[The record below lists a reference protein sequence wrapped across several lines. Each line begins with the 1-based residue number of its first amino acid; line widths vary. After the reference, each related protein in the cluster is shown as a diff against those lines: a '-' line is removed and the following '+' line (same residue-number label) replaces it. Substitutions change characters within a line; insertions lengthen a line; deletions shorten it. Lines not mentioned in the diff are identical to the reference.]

1 MTHPNTLNPI
11 TSQPPPVAGDHGRV
25 AGLGP
30 SSRRPTMNRYVKGQ
44 TINQQIRLLTDLL
57 KTYARLDARAASGT
71 LAELTE
77 RLAAD
82 IRKDCP
88 AFSVGEV
95 GR

>member
-1 MTHPNTLNPI
+1 MTNPDTLNSTASP
-11 TSQPPPVAGDHGRV
+11 SLVAGDHGRV

-82 IRKDCP
+82 IRMNHHASAVEGVP
-88 AFSVGEV
+88 
-95 GR
+95 R